1 MDAGAGG
8 DPAVLTARG
17 LCKRFAGRTAVDGL
31 SLSVAP
37 GEVVGLLGPNGAG
50 KSTTLRMLAGWLR
63 PDAGVVELGGRPVEH
78 VATRAALGVLVESSA
93 LPAELRVAEYLGL
106 RARLK
111 GVAAAGVAEAARAA
125 GVEGVL
131 RRLCGELSRGMRQRV
146 GIAEAL
152 LGQPALLLLDEPTAG
167 LDPTQVAEMRKLLG
181 ELSQGRAVVLSTHA
195 LAEAEALCTRLLV
208 MSGGRLVANA
218 TAAELVQRFGS
229 VAQAFEALT
238 GAASTSTSTAAS
250 TSTSTRPRAVRQL
263 GALYRRELLS
273 TFVSPLAYGV
283 GALFL
288 VAQGIAFFT
297 LVRALADPAAPAAY
311 GAVLRRF
318 FGGGALY
325 WAFALNLPALLT
337 MRLVAEER
345 REGTLEVAL
354 TAPCAPGLVILGK
367 FLAAFTFYLLLW
379 LPTLVYPIVLARYAP
394 PGTSLDLGP
403 VATAYLGVAVSGAAF
418 LAIGVLASSLTRHQ
432 LLAAALTYV
441 GLAALLVLGSLPELD
456 RLTGAAGFAA
466 TRPALTRVL
475 AYLDLRRHLDDF
487 ARGILDSRWLVLYA
501 TTCVGALW
509 GATQAVIRKERGR
522 GAVRRGALPAA
533 VALALLALV
542 LANTLAARH
551 PRRGDATSAR
561 IYTLSPRSVA
571 VARELPAPVSIVVL
585 EGLPALSELYDDID
599 ELLERLAHA
608 SRGRITVVHIDPIDD
623 PRRLAELAARHG
635 FLPADLERGG
645 AILVE
650 SSGRTRALGLSELV
664 ELGQDSTGAGVV
676 TAFRAEAAL
685 LGAILDVT
693 SKSRPRI
700 CASTGHGERP
710 LVADPGTPNPSPSTN
725 PGPSDAVIAPV
736 GDSDPSAAPAG
747 EDWLVLADRLRE
759 HGFDL
764 APTALL
770 PSIPSSCSAL
780 VIAGPTTALST
791 EEANQL
797 GAWLDHGGRALIA
810 VGSDSPATGPGAGA
824 GFAATGLEGLTER
837 RGIALGERIALDP
850 GDPLGSPRRFRLLGG
865 RGAHPA
871 SRAFRGRRPTV
882 WDRPRELRLVDLDG
896 VTSAVLMATSSAGWA
911 ESDRES
917 VLGLATPGFDPE
929 AGDGAGPVPFAAAAE
944 LSGGGRLIVLGDPS
958 AFDTRVLAVPGRF
971 NDDLGVAW
979 LAWLTDRGTLVA
991 AGPRAPEQLRL
1002 VMAPSE
1008 VRGVLWATVLA
1019 LPLALLAIGALVIRR
1034 RRR

>member
-1 MDAGAGG
+1 M
-8 DPAVLTARG
+8 
-17 LCKRFAGRTAVDGL
+17 
-31 SLSVAP
+31 
-37 GEVVGLLGPNGAG
+37 
-50 KSTTLRMLAGWLR
+50 
-63 PDAGVVELGGRPVEH
+63 
-78 VATRAALGVLVESSA
+78 
-93 LPAELRVAEYLGL
+93 
-106 RARLK
+106 
-111 GVAAAGVAEAARAA
+111 
-125 GVEGVL
+125 
-131 RRLCGELSRGMRQRV
+131 
-146 GIAEAL
+146 
-152 LGQPALLLLDEPTAG
+152 
-167 LDPTQVAEMRKLLG
+167 
-181 ELSQGRAVVLSTHA
+181 
-195 LAEAEALCTRLLV
+195 
-208 MSGGRLVANA
+208 
-218 TAAELVQRFGS
+218 
-229 VAQAFEALT
+229 
-238 GAASTSTSTAAS
+238 
-250 TSTSTRPRAVRQL
+250 RQL

-273 TFVSPLAYGV
+273 TLVSPLAYGV

-337 MRLVAEER
+337 MRLIAEER

-354 TAPCAPGLVILGK
+354 TAPCAPGLVIAGK
-367 FLAAFTFYLLLW
+367 FLAAFTLYLLLW

-456 RLTGAAGFAA
+456 RLTGAAGFAS

-501 TTCVGALW
+501 TTCVAALW
-509 GATQAVIRKERGR
+509 GATQAITRKERGR

-551 PRRGDATSAR
+551 PQRGDATSAR

-571 VARELPAPVSIVVL
+571 VARALPAPVSVVVL
-585 EGLPALSELYDDID
+585 QGLPALSDLYDDID
-599 ELLERLAHA
+599 ELLARLAHA
-608 SRGRITVVHIDPIDD
+608 SRGRITVVHVDPIDD

-650 SSGRTRALGLSELV
+650 SGGRTRALGLSDLV
-664 ELGQDSTGAGVV
+664 DLGQDSTGAGLV
-676 TAFRAEAAL
+676 TAFRAEAGL
-685 LGAILDVT
+685 LGALLDVT
-693 SKSRPRI
+693 SRSRPRI

-710 LVADPGTPNPSPSTN
+710 LISGPRGDGDPAPGAAAPGDDAAHVAPS
-725 PGPSDAVIAPV
+725 
-736 GDSDPSAAPAG
+736 GDTDDSAAPAG
-747 EDWLVLADRLRE
+747 EDWLLLASRLRE

-770 PSIPSSCSAL
+770 PSIPTSCSAL

-791 EEANQL
+791 AEANAL

-810 VGSDSPATGPGAGA
+810 VGTDSPATPPSPGA
-824 GFAATGLEGLTER
+824 GFAPTGLEGLTER

-850 GDPLGSPRRFRLLGG
+850 ADPLGSPRRFRLVGG

-871 SRAFRGRRPTV
+871 SRAFQGRRPTV

-896 VTSAVLMATSSAGWA
+896 VSGAVLMATSSAGWA
-911 ESDRES
+911 EADRES
-917 VLGLATPGFDPE
+917 VLGLVTPGFDPD
-929 AGDGAGPVPFAAAAE
+929 AGDGAGPVAFAAAAE
-944 LSGGGRLIVLGDPS
+944 LSGGGRLVVLGDPS

-979 LAWLTDRGTLVA
+979 LAWLTDRDALVA

-1002 VMAPSE
+1002 VMSPSE
-1008 VRGVLWATVLA
+1008 VRGVLWAAVLA
-1019 LPLALLAIGALVIRR
+1019 LPLALLLIGGLVIRR
-1034 RRR
+1034 RRA